1 MNWIMPA
8 NPNSLDHAGAFKE
21 WGFID
26 WKKSAEFDIGD
37 IVYLYCSSPQ
47 RKIRYKTRVEKINML
62 PSVCQSSEKYWYKKE
77 QYKED
82 IKEENKNFFA
92 RILLLE
98 EIDSDE
104 LSLEHLK
111 EWGEKSHP
119 QGPKTISDKLVENI
133 EKCFN
138 KHNAKGYFEDL
149 SSEEKVIEGHK
160 LTVQVNKY
168 ERSSVARKN
177 AIQYHGCKCSVCGID
192 FEDVYGEVGKGF
204 IHIHHKIPLHTIGS
218 DYCVDYKEDLIP
230 VCPNCHAMLHREENG
245 KYLTVEELKKRINK
259 K

>member
-26 WKKSAEFDIGD
+26 WKQHPKTKFSIGD
-37 IVYLYCSSPQ
+37 IIYLYCTSPQ
-47 RKIRYKTRVEKINML
+47 RKIRYKTRVEKINM
-62 PSVCQSSEKYWYKKE
+62 PSSKCQDIRKYWRKKE
-77 QYKED
+77 QYDED
-82 IKEENKNFFA
+82 MKKAKCFV

>member
-1 MNWIMPA
+1 MNWIMSA
-8 NPNSLDHAGAFKE
+8 NSEKFDHSGAFKE
-21 WGFID
+21 WGYID
-26 WKKSAEFDIGD
+26 WKQSVNFAIGD
-37 IVYLYCSSPQ
+37 VVYIYCSKPQ
-47 RKIRYKTRVEKINML
+47 QKVRYKTRVEKINM
-62 PSVCQSSEKYWYKKE
+62 SFSKCQDNKKYWHDTKLYEEAKTKK
-77 QYKED
+77 
-82 IKEENKNFFA
+82 FA